1 MGANMSAC
9 PSSTSA
15 PSESSQRIKSIMS
28 ITTAIV
34 FAIGGS
40 AFLIL
45 VFVCLRRR
53 NAKLRQLGFESDVK
67 SAVKPENKLVGSEK
81 AESVVSGSHGK
92 SGGSFHGST
101 PDFSIIGSRSRVLS
115 DRSTSTTSRGLS
127 SPAEWSSWIHLG
139 ELETATNYFSEKN
152 LLRRNAY
159 TAVYKG
165 TLRDGTAVA
174 VKAIYNT
181 RFAFGE
187 QDFEMAIEAL
197 MQVKHENLVK
207 FLGFCVSKGG
217 SECFLVYSFIPDGS
231 LEHHL
236 HGRKD
241 VSMNWRQRVT
251 IIRGIA
257 KGSKTSPKSL
267 KLSTLDPKTL
277 ETLNLN
283 PEKPRLPNF
292 VFSDLIFWQGWRIC
306 TRV

>member
-1 MGANMSAC
+1 
-9 PSSTSA
+9 
-15 PSESSQRIKSIMS
+15 MS
-28 ITTAIV
+28 IATAIV

-53 NAKLRQLGFESDVK
+53 NAKLRQLAFESNSDIK
-67 SAVKPENKLVGSEK
+67 SVVKPENKVGSEK
-81 AESVVSGSHGK
+81 AESISGSGK
-92 SGGSFHGST
+92 SLHGGSFHGST
-101 PDFSIIGSRSRVLS
+101 PDFSILGRSRVMS
-115 DRSTSTTSRGLS
+115 DRSTSTIASRGLP

-152 LLRRNAY
+152 LLRKNSY

-165 TLRDGTAVA
+165 MLRDGTVVA

-187 QDFEMAIEAL
+187 QDFQMAIEAL

-207 FLGFCVSKGG
+207 FLGFCCSKGG

-236 HGRKD
+236 HGRKE
-241 VSMNWRQRVT
+241 VSMNWRQRIN

-257 KGSKTSPKSL
+257 KG
-267 KLSTLDPKTL
+267 
-277 ETLNLN
+277 N
-283 PEKPRLPNF
+283 
-292 VFSDLIFWQGWRIC
+292 
-306 TRV
+306 